1 MASEYLF
8 PKKIQNT
15 PFPSKSKI
23 IRLIS
28 VYQALNPLLPIV
40 LALYILHSH
49 CCCLLSFLFTHFYFR
64 FFFSNAF
71 VVRTFITP
79 TRQKLLEIQ
88 FVAKLENA
96 SGSGSLYSARKSKVT
111 SAVGGW
117 GFRQSFPFPHFA
129 ANVYP

>member
-1 MASEYLF
+1 
-8 PKKIQNT
+8 
-15 PFPSKSKI
+15 
-23 IRLIS
+23 
-28 VYQALNPLLPIV
+28 
-40 LALYILHSH
+40 
-49 CCCLLSFLFTHFYFR
+49 
-64 FFFSNAF
+64 

>member
-1 MASEYLF
+1 LLLLTFF
-8 PKKIQNT
+8 P
-15 PFPSKSKI
+15 
-23 IRLIS
+23 
-28 VYQALNPLLPIV
+28 VHPLLFSI
-40 LALYILHSH
+40 
-49 CCCLLSFLFTHFYFR
+49 
-64 FFFSNAF
+64 FFFTNAF